1 MSARA
6 IILSAGLGT
15 RLRPLTL
22 ELPKPLVPV
31 GDRPLI
37 ALIAGRLRA
46 AGVTDIAVNVHH
58 LAEKITS
65 DLEATEA
72 AFRVIHEPRILGTAG
87 GISGARRLF
96 GGGTLLVWNGDIL
109 AEPPLDGLLAAAGG
123 GSLVLA
129 LAARPG
135 GAGSVGVGAD
145 SRIVRLRG
153 ERFGDEAW
161 SADYIGVAA
170 VGAGA
175 LAAMPD
181 EGCLIGDYAI
191 PELRRGGSVH
201 AVPLRGAFRDVG
213 SVESYW
219 AANQEW
225 LDERGLDSWIHPR
238 AQVSPGVRVS
248 RSIVGAD
255 AVVDGQGVLE
265 GVVVWSGARATAPLA
280 RSVVARSALVPVGGE
295 P

>member
-31 GDRPLI
+31 GDRSLL
-37 ALIAGRLRA
+37 ALVASRLRA

-65 DLEATEA
+65 DIDAIGET
-72 AFRVIHEPRILGTAG
+72 FRVIHEPRILGTAG

-96 GGGTLLVWNGDIL
+96 GDGTLLVWNGDIL
-109 AEPPLDGLLAAAGG
+109 ATPPLDGLLAAAAG

-129 LAARPG
+129 LAPRPG
-135 GAGSVGVGAD
+135 DAGSVGVAAD
-145 SRIVRLRG
+145 CRIVRLRG
-153 ERFGDEAW
+153 ERFGEEAW

-191 PELRRGGSVH
+191 PELRRGGSVL
-201 AVPLRGAFRDVG
+201 AVRLLGDFRDVG
-213 SVESYW
+213 SIESYW

-225 LDERGLDSWIHPR
+225 LDERGLDSWIHPQAR
-238 AQVSPGVRVS
+238 VRPGVRVS

-255 AVVDGQGVLE
+255 AVVDGQGLLE
-265 GVVVWSGARATAPLA
+265 GVVVWPGARAAAPLA
-280 RSVVARSALVPVGGE
+280 RSVVARTALVSVGGE